1 MSDMPAKVSRL
12 WSRKGYSAMT
22 VFGHIFTSHQD
33 TADTLN
39 GRFGAL
45 KNHEMIHLR
54 QAQSTGNSWFRFY
67 VRYFWYSLC
76 ALRYFRRFRNAT
88 YYLNPFEI
96 EAYRHMHDLR
106 YLEQCKENGAQE
118 WRKYARMKL
127 SERLELVRKLNL

>member
-1 MSDMPAKVSRL
+1 MTDMPAMVSRL

-22 VFGHIFTSHQD
+22 VFGHIFTSQQD
-33 TADTLN
+33 TADVLN

-67 VRYFWYSLC
+67 VRYFWYSLS
-76 ALRYFRRFRNAT
+76 AFRYFRRCHNAA

-96 EAYRHMHDLR
+96 EAYTHMHDLH
-106 YLEQCKENGAQE
+106 YLDRCADQGAQE
-118 WRKYARMKL
+118 WRRYARMKL
-127 SERLELVRKLNL
+127 RERLEIVRQLGY